1 MVFLLVVPLLELI
14 VSERVFL
21 DPLVA
26 QTIAG
31 KVLHAIEQIHG
42 SVVFT
47 FMCRLQKGI
56 EPVEKLVTDRRE
68 QNILSLVMCSDI
80 FFQIPDDICLLSVE

>member
-1 MVFLLVVPLLELI
+1 MLLLELI

-26 QTIAG
+26 QAVTG
-31 KVLHAIEQIHG
+31 EVLDAIEQIH
-42 SVVFT
+42 SVVVLASVG
-47 FMCRLQKGI
+47 CLQKGI